1 MRELASL
8 AAEIADYEAFEKFR
22 HGRTGPSANVG
33 RASRLAS
40 TLKVDLVNTAMLVAA
55 ATSLANAMQRGAACA
70 SGPRALAVFGPAPS
84 ARLASAVDRL
94 VAEEIDAGVCEA
106 LQSFAAHLQ
115 LVQRMSTAFIA
126 GGDVDA
132 DAGRPV
138 DAEVLADAWRRTC
151 ATAADA
157 IAALAAL
164 ATASNARAGATG
176 KALALLAEAGAGGT
190 PCLDPDGRIDIPG
203 WAERRRD
210 ARYDTQKSAMA
221 HCDGVST
228 PVNIRDLSAS
238 GIGLDVP
245 SGARPGDRLTLRL
258 PSGRE
263 ITGTVAWAG
272 GRRAGLKLDRRL
284 PDDDP
289 LFAAAS
295 RAVTSRFEESE

>member
-8 AAEIADYEAFEKFR
+8 AAEIADYEAFEQFR
-22 HGRTGPSANVG
+22 NSRAGLPPAIG

-40 TLKVDLVNTAMLVAA
+40 TLKVDLVNTAVLVAA
-55 ATSLANAMQRGAACA
+55 ATSLANAMQRGAARA
-70 SGPRALAVFGPAPS
+70 STPRALAVFAPAPS

-126 GGDVDA
+126 GGDA
-132 DAGRPV
+132 DAGHPV

-151 ATAADA
+151 TTAAAA
-157 IAALAAL
+157 IIALAAL
-164 ATASNARAGATG
+164 AAPSNAGSEATEQV
-176 KALALLAEAGAGGT
+176 LALLAEAGAGST
-190 PCLDPDGRIDIPG
+190 PCLDPEGRIAIPG

-228 PVNIRDLSAS
+228 PVNIRDLSAT
-238 GIGLDVP
+238 GLGLDVP
-245 SGARPGDRLTLRL
+245 SGAKPGDRLTLRL

-263 ITGTVAWAG
+263 ITGTVAWAD

-289 LFAAAS
+289 LFAAAT